1 MVSSIG
7 FGNGTGSVDAA
18 VIRMT
23 EQRLPG
29 LLRRIASVQLQG
41 PFEPLPD
48 QVNLGGLGKGRS
60 PVQYGEPCAFT
71 EDGRQLAAAQK
82 LTGTEL
88 CRRLRSIIGKGLVEM
103 PGLEL
108 ELALQQSFEPFGRRY
123 GHARVHG

>member
-1 MVSSIG
+1 MACSIG
-7 FGNGTGSVDAA
+7 FSNGTGSVDAA

-48 QVNLGGLGKGRS
+48 QVNLGSLGKGRS
-60 PVQYGEPCAFT
+60 PIQSGEPCAFT

-82 LTGTEL
+82 LLGTEL
-88 CRRLRSIIGKGLVEM
+88 CRRLRSIIGKGLIEM

-108 ELALQQSFEPFGRRY
+108 ELALQQGFEPVGRQC
-123 GHARVHG
+123 GHIRVHG